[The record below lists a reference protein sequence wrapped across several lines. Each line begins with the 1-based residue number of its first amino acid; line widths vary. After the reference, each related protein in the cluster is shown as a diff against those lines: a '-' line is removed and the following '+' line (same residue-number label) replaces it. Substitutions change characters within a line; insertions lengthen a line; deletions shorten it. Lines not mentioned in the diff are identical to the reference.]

1 MMVPARRERDGVR
14 ERWQRSWTGESD
26 NACGAAL
33 TAGGRVK
40 RKLEVV
46 VRRLGLAAHEAQRVL
61 LEVDVVADRVRALH
75 LRRLL
80 DGASEVANVA
90 HLRAHTIEEKFL
102 HLRHWYPLLRVL
114 ALPE

>member
-1 MMVPARRERDGVR
+1 MAVR
-14 ERWQRSWTGESD
+14 ERLQRSWTGESD
-26 NACGAAL
+26 NACEEPAL